1 MNQLSAQL
9 KSHKEITNSE
19 IKDLNDKTDQ
29 MKNDFKEYSDK
40 QDEALEEKLSN
51 KFDKA
56 IQSLNHDL
64 EMLRAEVEG

>member
-1 MNQLSAQL
+1 M
-9 KSHKEITNSE
+9 
-19 IKDLNDKTDQ
+19 
-29 MKNDFKEYSDK
+29 
-40 QDEALEEKLSN
+40 DEALEERLNN